1 MIWDM
6 KRAAGTCQAAAEPR
20 GRSEL
25 CDSHREEIASL
36 LTHAAGAMLAVPA
49 LVLLLWQAA
58 DDGARAI
65 VSAALFGGSLI
76 ALYASSSLYHF
87 FTSPRWKARFQRI
100 DHICIFL
107 LIAGSYTP
115 FTLLTLRGAWGW
127 SLFGIVWS
135 LALAGILLKVL
146 ARGRQDHWAST
157 VLYLIMGWLV
167 VVAMVPLLRA
177 LPAAGF
183 GWLVAGGLCYSLG
196 VIFFQ
201 WRKLPFHHAIWHLFV
216 LAGSACHVVAVAVH
230 VL

>member
-1 MIWDM
+1 MNPE
-6 KRAAGTCQAAAEPR
+6 KGQSAGIRRSTTPLL
-20 GRSEL
+20 RSEL
-25 CDSHREEIASL
+25 CDSHREETASL

-65 VSAALFGGSLI
+65 VSATLFGSSLI

-115 FTLLTLRGAWGW
+115 FTLLTLRGPWGW
-127 SLFGIVWS
+127 SLFGTIWG
-135 LALAGILLKVL
+135 LALAGIGLKLLS
-146 ARGRQDHWAST
+146 RGRQDHWAST
-157 VLYLIMGWLV
+157 ALYLAMGWLV
-167 VVAMVPLLRA
+167 LVAVVPLLRA
-177 LPAAGF
+177 LPSAGF
-183 GWLVAGGLCYSLG
+183 AWLVAGGLCYSLG

-201 WRKLPFHHAIWHLFV
+201 WRKLPYHHAVWHLFV
-216 LAGSACHVVAVAVH
+216 LAGSACHVAAVAFH
-230 VL
+230 VF